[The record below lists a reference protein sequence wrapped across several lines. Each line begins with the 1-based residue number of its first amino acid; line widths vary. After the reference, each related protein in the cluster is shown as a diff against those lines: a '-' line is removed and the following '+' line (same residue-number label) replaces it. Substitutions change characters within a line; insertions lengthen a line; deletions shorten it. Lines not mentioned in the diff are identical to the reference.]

1 MPSASSSP
9 AASPAASSA
18 AAHSTQT
25 WNSHDE
31 HEELLAENQRLREE
45 VRKLSRLRTEEMERA
60 VEPELS
66 NHVGA
71 RAEFTTEVYFWRHDV
86 DHIPPVLPCL
96 RLIDD
101 LGEVV
106 PGAAAAVPEI
116 ADEEALMI
124 QKTMVRQSEFD
135 KIFNEAQRQ
144 GRVAFYLTSRG
155 EEACAV
161 ASAAALGDADWILPQ
176 YREMG
181 AALWRGM
188 TFEQIAN
195 QCTANAADGGKG
207 RQLGLHIGD
216 KSKHYLYV
224 KSPLGTHLPQAAGA
238 AYLSRLLKE
247 ERVAI
252 AYFGEGTSSEGDTPS
267 GFNIAAV
274 HGCPTLFFCRNNGYA
289 ISTNARDQY
298 RSDGVGPRGPAY
310 GMPTLRVDGNDVLAV
325 YAATAE
331 ARRIAIAE
339 GTPVLLEAMTYRIGA
354 HSTSDDDT
362 KYRTPESPEPGW
374 DSERAYWEA
383 RSPIIRFGRYLAT
396 KGLWSADQ
404 EDQERRAARK
414 HAIKALNDAER
425 VGKPEPYTLFTDV
438 WDEMPPAL
446 AAQRAQLR
454 SHLTQYREHYD
465 VSDESIERL

>member
-1 MPSASSSP
+1 MRSEEEE
-9 AASPAASSA
+9 
-18 AAHSTQT
+18 
-25 WNSHDE
+25 D
-31 HEELLAENQRLREE
+31 ELLAENQRLREE

-383 RSPIIRFGRYLAT
+383 RSPIIRFGRYLQSLGWWSPQMEEDLRKAT
-396 KGLWSADQ
+396 
-404 EDQERRAARK
+404 RK
-414 HAIKALNDAER
+414 QVIKSLNDASAAP
-425 VGKPEPYTLFTDV
+425 KPNNAYLFSDVYDEPSWLQRDQ
-438 WDEMPPAL
+438 EAAL
-446 AAQRAQLR
+446 NA
-454 SHLTQYREHYD
+454 HLDKYPEHYPA
-465 VSDESIERL
+465 VVR

>member
-1 MPSASSSP
+1 M
-9 AASPAASSA
+9 
-18 AAHSTQT
+18 
-25 WNSHDE
+25 
-31 HEELLAENQRLREE
+31 
-45 VRKLSRLRTEEMERA
+45 
-60 VEPELS
+60 
-66 NHVGA
+66 
-71 RAEFTTEVYFWRHDV
+71 YFWRHDV

-247 ERVAI
+247 AGYSAQDIENMWGDGQEDAQNVSACMRLMQAI
-252 AYFGEGTSSEGDTPS
+252 AKLGS
-267 GFNIAAV
+267 
-274 HGCPTLFFCRNNGYA
+274 
-289 ISTNARDQY
+289 
-298 RSDGVGPRGPAY
+298 
-310 GMPTLRVDGNDVLAV
+310 LA
-325 YAATAE
+325 
-331 ARRIAIAE
+331 
-339 GTPVLLEAMTYRIGA
+339 
-354 HSTSDDDT
+354 
-362 KYRTPESPEPGW
+362 
-374 DSERAYWEA
+374 
-383 RSPIIRFGRYLAT
+383 
-396 KGLWSADQ
+396 Q
-404 EDQERRAARK
+404 ED
-414 HAIKALNDAER
+414 
-425 VGKPEPYTLFTDV
+425 FT
-438 WDEMPPAL
+438 
-446 AAQRAQLR
+446 
-454 SHLTQYREHYD
+454 
-465 VSDESIERL
+465 